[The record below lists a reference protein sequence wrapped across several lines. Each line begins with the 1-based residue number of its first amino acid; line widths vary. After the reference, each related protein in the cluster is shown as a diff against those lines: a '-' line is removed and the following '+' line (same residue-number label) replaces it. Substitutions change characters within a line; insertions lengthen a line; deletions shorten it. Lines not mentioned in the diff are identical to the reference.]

1 MNRFRIPSL
10 THLSILMYGIVF
22 LPLGSA
28 CSVGQTDSKNVA
40 VYLDSTAEPIL
51 FAAQEIRHALEEN
64 GLVVT
69 EKPLEQLSTNGD
81 AVRIVLTV
89 KDHPDT
95 IPKLLDDGGTAVPE
109 LKPQGYAIRST
120 GQNIYWAVGADQ
132 TGAMYGGLHIAEIVQ
147 LEKSLD
153 KLVDTFRSPS
163 IARRGIKFNIPLDAR
178 TPSYDDTGDAAQN
191 NYAEMWNFD
200 FWKEFLDD
208 LARYRYNTLTLWNPH
223 PFPSIVKLPDYP
235 DVALDDVY
243 VTKLPVTEDL
253 HREWRIPEYWDI
265 TNMKLVKKIS
275 IDDKIEFWRRV
286 MRYAKDRGIDIYF
299 ITWNVFVNGVGGKY
313 GITNEQNN
321 LKTIAYIR
329 QCVRETLLTYPLLAG
344 IGVTAGEYMQ
354 HRDDEFSKEKWLWK
368 TYGMGLLDVKKK
380 QPKRNIRF
388 IHRHHQTGLDEIMK
402 EFGYKYPD
410 TFDTGFKYAR
420 AHMYSSPKPPFAK
433 SLIEAMKKH
442 SMKCWWNI
450 RNDDI
455 FNFRWG
461 DPDYARAFLANLP
474 PEELTAGY
482 HMGSDGYVWGREFT
496 SIEPESPRELE
507 IKKHWYNFMLWG
519 RLGYN
524 LNLTDDFFVKVL
536 NCRFP
541 ETDADALYRTWATAS
556 KIIPLVNRFH
566 WNDWD
571 YQWMVEGCFD
581 QEEGFHTVRRFIKN
595 PTMQDCG
602 IMAVPQYVDRY
613 LAKKPMTG
621 KTPPQVS
628 AELRSYSETT
638 LKEIANI
645 RHRTSR
651 MSKRLR
657 LTLNDTEAMAHLG
670 NYYAS
675 KILGAV
681 QLHLFEKSKNK
692 ESQQEA
698 VHHLL
703 EAQGRWQN
711 YASVVSELYRPQL
724 LARTRRLDWNEILEH
739 VKKDVEIARNAGEMM
754 E

>member
-1 MNRFRIPSL
+1 MIFRSIPGLARVSL
-10 THLSILMYGIVF
+10 LVCALIF
-22 LPLGSA
+22 LPRGLA
-28 CSVGQTDSKNVA
+28 CGAGQTHSKNVA

-51 FAAQEIRHALEEN
+51 FAAREIRQALEEN
-64 GLVVT
+64 GLIVA
-69 EKPLEQLSTNGD
+69 EKPLDQLSTNGD
-81 AVRIVLTV
+81 SIRIVLTV
-89 KDHPDT
+89 KDHSDT
-95 IPKLLDDGGTAVPE
+95 IRTLLDDGGNAVPY
-109 LKPQGYAIRST
+109 LKPQGYAIRLT
-120 GQNIYWAVGADQ
+120 DPNTYWAIGADL
-132 TGAMYGGLHIAEIVQ
+132 TGAIYAGLHIAETVQ
-147 LEKSLD
+147 LEESLD
-153 KLVDTFRSPS
+153 KLVDTFRNPS

-243 VTKLPVTEDL
+243 VTRLPVTAEL
-253 HREWRIPEYWDI
+253 HREWRILEYWDVA
-265 TNMKLVKKIS
+265 NMELVRKIS
-275 IDDKIEFWRRV
+275 IDEKIEFWRHV
-286 MRYAKDRGIDIYF
+286 MQYAKNRGIDIYF

-313 GITNEQNN
+313 GITDEQGN
-321 LKTIAYIR
+321 LETIAYLR

-368 TYGMGLLDVKKK
+368 TYGMGVLDAKKK
-380 QPKRNIRF
+380 QPNRNIRF
-388 IHRHHQTGLDEIMK
+388 IHRHHQTGLAEIMK
-402 EFGYKYPD
+402 EFGSKYPD

-420 AHMYSSPKPPFAK
+420 AHMYSSTKPPFAE
-433 SLIEAMKKH
+433 SLIEEMKKH

-461 DPDYARAFLANLP
+461 DPGYVRAFLSNLP
-474 PEELTAGY
+474 TQELTAGY

-496 SIEPESPRELE
+496 SLEPESPRELE

-524 LNLTDDFFVKVL
+524 LNLTDEFFVKVL
-536 NCRFP
+536 NRRFP
-541 ETDADALYRTWATAS
+541 ETDADALYQTWATPS
-556 KIIPLVNRFH
+556 KIVPLVNRFH

-595 PTMQDCG
+595 PTMQGSG
-602 IMAVPQYVDRY
+602 IMSVPQYVRRH

-621 KTPPQVS
+621 KTPLQVS
-628 AELRSYSETT
+628 AQLRNYAQTT
-638 LKEIANI
+638 LRDVANI
-645 RHRTSR
+645 RLRAR
-651 MSKRLR
+651 YFSKRLR
-657 LTLNDTEAMAHLG
+657 LTLRDAEAMAHLG

-675 KILGAV
+675 KILGAA
-681 QLHLFEKSKNK
+681 QLHLFEKSNNQVSQ
-692 ESQQEA
+692 ESS
-698 VHHLL
+698 VRHLL
-703 EAQGRWQN
+703 EAQRHWQN
-711 YASVVSELYRPQL
+711 YASVASELYRPQL
-724 LARTRRLDWNEILEH
+724 LARTRKLDWKEILEH
-739 VKKDVEIARNAGEMM
+739 VKKDVEIARNAGEII